1 MQNSR
6 VRAKVVRKNNFL
18 WQNYVSASSYTCRTV
33 LLEKQRGKE
42 IYKLPFGQ
50 REATNT
56 FASNRRG
63 KERSD
68 RNVHPRIKSFS
79 ELVKIE
85 FTTGQSYS
93 LNFIARILVKLPD
106 QQYLPFLVVHRNTH
120 LGILTFALT
129 TVYANISS
137 SSVKLFDI

>member
-1 MQNSR
+1 MQKSFG
-6 VRAKVVRKNNFL
+6 KIIFSGKITFL
-18 WQNYVSASSYTCRTV
+18 
-33 LLEKQRGKE
+33 LLLTPVGPYCWKKQRGKE
-42 IYKLPFGQ
+42 IYKLPFSQ

-129 TVYANISS
+129 TVYVDISS